1 MASQIDEQT
10 FLVTGMDCASC
21 AQKIAVG
28 VDKLDGVD
36 TCTLNFTT
44 GKLHVQGNVAPDTI
58 AKRVHDLG
66 YEVLD
71 PAAADNNAT
80 RQPASATS
88 SFWAYMGQRRE
99 TRLALLGVL
108 LVLPG
113 LLFHELLP
121 GLGISHPLIDAM
133 AIMAMLVAGYPI
145 ARNAWRSIKIN
156 HTIDMNVLMTIAAV
170 GAVLIGAYVEA
181 ALIMVLFSL
190 GELLEGFTSNRAR
203 ESIRSLMEVA
213 PNEATVLR
221 PCIDC
226 VGHLGQDGYTG
237 GPCPFCGLEAQRVP
251 VEDLVIGETIVV
263 KPGERIPM
271 DGRILAGSSAVNQA
285 PITGESRPVD
295 KEVADTIFA
304 GSINGPGSLEIEV
317 THLASDNT
325 ISRLIAMVEEAQEKR
340 APAQRFVDR
349 FARYY
354 TPAVV
359 FLAALVAI
367 IPPLLLDQ
375 PLIVPEDPSQG
386 WLYRALAL
394 LVVACPCALVI
405 STPVSIVS
413 AISNGARHGV
423 LFKGGAFIEA
433 LGQIKTIAFDKTGTL
448 TRGQPAL
455 IQVHAVACTAVN
467 GTCDECDDLLALAS
481 SVEQR
486 SEHPL
491 AKAIIQ
497 EAASQGLKNH
507 YNTAGRVVALAGQ
520 GIQGQVDGHT
530 ITIGS
535 HKYFDNTFPHPA
547 HCAAVSAADA
557 QGYTTMLVSRDQEY
571 LGYLTLAD
579 EVRPGTE
586 KVIAELKHLGM
597 KRLVILTGDNEE
609 TAQLVANQ
617 IGVTD
622 VRANCMPQDKVTAVT
637 ELRQLQGGVA
647 MVGDGIND
655 TPALATATVGIAI
668 GSTAQAMET
677 ADVTLM
683 GDDLHQLPFAVHLSQ
698 AAMRTIWVNVAFS
711 IGIKLIFLLLII
723 LGYGSLW
730 LAVFAD
736 MGASLLVTLN
746 GMRLL
751 RHPSPQNK

>member
-1 MASQIDEQT
+1 MATQIDEQT

-21 AQKIAVG
+21 AQKIALG

-44 GKLHVQGNVAPDTI
+44 GKLHVQGNASPGTI
-58 AKRVHDLG
+58 VKRVHDLG

-71 PAAADNNAT
+71 PAASDANT
-80 RQPASATS
+80 HQPALAPS
-88 SFWAYMGQRRE
+88 SFWAYVGQRHE
-99 TRLALLGVL
+99 TRLALLAIL

-133 AIMAMLVAGYPI
+133 AVMAMLLAGYPI
-145 ARNAWRSIKIN
+145 AHNAWRSIKIN
-156 HTIDMNVLMTIAAV
+156 HAIDMNVLMTIAAV

-190 GELLEGFTSNRAR
+190 GEILEGFTSNRAR
-203 ESIRSLMEVA
+203 ESIRTLMEVA

-226 VGHLGQDGYTG
+226 AGHLGQNGYTG
-237 GPCPFCGLEAQRVP
+237 GPCPFCGLEAHRVP
-251 VEDLVIGETIVV
+251 VEELIIGETIVV

-271 DGRILAGSSAVNQA
+271 DGHILAGSSAVNQA

-295 KEVADTIFA
+295 KEVGDTIFA
-304 GSINGPGSLEIEV
+304 GSINGPGSLEVEV

-359 FLAALVAI
+359 ILAALVAI

-375 PLIVPEDPSQG
+375 PLIVPEDPPQG

-433 LGQIKTIAFDKTGTL
+433 LGRIKTIAFDKTGTL

-455 IQVHAVACTAVN
+455 IQVHAVACTALN

-481 SVEQR
+481 SVELR

-491 AKAIIQ
+491 AKAVVQ
-497 EAASQGLKNH
+497 EAASHGLKNH
-507 YNTAGRVVALAGQ
+507 YKTAGRVVALAGQ
-520 GIQGQVDGHT
+520 GIQGQVEGHT

-535 HKYFDNTFPHPA
+535 HRYFDNNFPHPA
-547 HCAAVSAADA
+547 HCAELSAADA
-557 QGYTTMLVSRDQEY
+557 QGYTTMLLSRDQEY

-579 EVRPGTE
+579 EVRSSSE
-586 KVIAELKHLGM
+586 AVIAELKHLGM

-622 VRANCMPQDKVTAVT
+622 VRANCLPEDKVTAVT
-637 ELRQLQGGVA
+637 ELRQLEGGVA

-683 GDDLHQLPFAVHLSQ
+683 GDDLHQLPFAIRLSQ
-698 AAMRTIWVNVAFS
+698 AAMRTIWANVTFS
-711 IGIKLIFLLLII
+711 IGIKLLFLFLIL

-751 RHPSPQNK
+751 RHPNPRNK

>member
-1 MASQIDEQT
+1 MTSQVNEQT
-10 FLVTGMDCASC
+10 YLVTGMDCASC

-28 VDKLDGVD
+28 VDKLDGVE
-36 TCTLNFTT
+36 TCTLNFST
-44 GKLHVQGNVAPDTI
+44 GKLHVQGNAPPDTI
-58 AKRVHDLG
+58 VKRVHDLG

-71 PAAADNNAT
+71 PAGAGNNAV
-80 RQPASATS
+80 RQPALAPS
-88 SFWAYMGQRRE
+88 SFWAYVGQRRE
-99 TRLALLGVL
+99 TRLALLGL
-108 LVLPG
+108 LLLLPG

-121 GLGISHPLIDAM
+121 GLGISHPIINAM
-133 AIMAMLVAGYPI
+133 AVIAMLVAGYPI
-145 ARNAWRSIKIN
+145 ARNAWRSVKIN
-156 HTIDMNVLMTIAAV
+156 HAIDMNVLMTIAAV

-190 GELLEGFTSNRAR
+190 GEILEGFTSNRAR
-203 ESIRSLMEVA
+203 ESIRTLMEVA

-226 VGHLGQDGYTG
+226 AGHLGQDGYTG

-251 VEDLVIGETIVV
+251 VEDLIVGETIVV

-285 PITGESRPVD
+285 PITGESRSVD
-295 KEVADTIFA
+295 KEVGDTIFA
-304 GSINGPGSLEIEV
+304 GSINGPGSLEVEV

-359 FLAALVAI
+359 ILAALVAI
-367 IPPLLLDQ
+367 IPPVLLDQ
-375 PLIVPEDPSQG
+375 PLIVSEDPSQG

-405 STPVSIVS
+405 STPVTIVS

-455 IQVHAVACTAVN
+455 IQVHAVACTALN

-491 AKAIIQ
+491 AKAIVQ
-497 EAASQGLKNH
+497 EAASQGLISH
-507 YNTAGRVVALAGQ
+507 YDPAVRVVALAGQ
-520 GIQGQVDGHT
+520 GVQGQVNGHT

-535 HKYFDNTFPHPA
+535 HKYFDSAFPHPV
-547 HCAAVSAADA
+547 HCAELSAASA

-579 EVRPGTE
+579 EVRPSTE
-586 KVIAELKHLGM
+586 AVVAELKRLGM
-597 KRLVILTGDNEE
+597 KRLVILTGDNES

-617 IGVTD
+617 IGVTE
-622 VRANCMPQDKVTAVT
+622 VRANCLPEDKVTAVN
-637 ELRQLQGGVA
+637 ELRQLDGGVA

-655 TPALATATVGIAI
+655 TPALAAATVGIAI

-683 GDDLHQLPFAVHLSQ
+683 GDDLHQLPFAIRLSQ

-711 IGIKLIFLLLII
+711 IGIKLIFLLLIL

-751 RHPSPQNK
+751 RHPTPQNK